1 MNIPTFLVLAANWL
15 TIQSRE
21 ESQDLATLQGEWA
34 LMETAD
40 AKGPDRGAEA
50 IRMVIKR
57 YTMTMLFGGLE
68 TNRGTMALGLSKGVR
83 IIDMKF
89 ANGKSVLGV
98 YELAGDLLTICVA
111 EGGNARPGSL
121 APRGTQWLEK
131 WKRAQPGHE

>member
-1 MNIPTFLVLAANWL
+1 
-15 TIQSRE
+15 
-21 ESQDLATLQGEWA
+21 
-34 LMETAD
+34 METAD

-121 APRGTQWLEK
+121 APPGTQLLQK
-131 WKRAQPGHE
+131 WKRADPQHHTLPSSNLHPH